1 MRQEK
6 NVIREP
12 EGIAARVE
20 DVRERVRNM
29 INQGE
34 LLPGARINEQ
44 ALALQLGIGRAAT
57 REALRS
63 LEQAGL
69 VQIIPNRGAE
79 VRRLSLEDALHLYDV
94 RAGLA
99 RTSGRLIALRVTA
112 DDELQLNAL
121 LDEMNVAVNER
132 DEKKYYAINEVF
144 HQELMRITRNP
155 RLIALNESVE
165 NELKLYLRKGVVTLA
180 QIRLSQS
187 EHRKIIEAITSGQPE
202 LAAEAFERHVLT
214 GKQRMLNTLGNEIQH
229 PHQATPQD
237 PAHV

>member
-1 MRQEK
+1 MRREK
-6 NVIREP
+6 SLIREP

-29 INQGE
+29 INQGN
-34 LLPGARINEQ
+34 LRPGERINEQ
-44 ALALQLGIGRAAT
+44 ALAQQLGVGRATA

-63 LEQAGL
+63 LEQVGL

-79 VRRLSLEDALHLYDV
+79 VRRLSLEDALHLYDI

-99 RTSGRLIALRVTA
+99 RTAGRLIALRITA
-112 DDELQLNAL
+112 GDETQLNTL

-144 HQELMRITRNP
+144 HQVLMRIARNP
-155 RLIALNESVE
+155 RLMALNESVE
-165 NELKLYLRKGVVTLA
+165 NELNLYLRKGVVTLA
-180 QIRLSQS
+180 QIRLSQT
-187 EHRKIIEAITSGQPE
+187 EHRKIMDAITSGQPE

-214 GKQRMLNTLGNEIQH
+214 GKQRMLNTLGNETRD
-229 PHQATPQD
+229 PHQATHED
-237 PAHV
+237 PDRV